1 MHLAELCV
9 DLLHQNEEHH
19 AEVNKSF
26 SKAGSLYC
34 RTVFGRLSFIIGSL
48 SNDNGNVNENGK
60 KKKGN
65 RFRLPKQQLCSCVTL
80 FVHFFAVPARLRRR
94 ENAHANSFFVES
106 VKK

>member
-26 SKAGSLYC
+26 SKAGSFYC

-60 KKKGN
+60 KKK
-65 RFRLPKQQLCSCVTL
+65 
-80 FVHFFAVPARLRRR
+80 
-94 ENAHANSFFVES
+94 
-106 VKK
+106 KK